1 MVWKL
6 HSTHWVPLLTLRIFN
21 LVKPLF
27 VAIQINPSWRSSFEC
42 DDQKIKVQP
51 FTVNELILIDTVH
64 ILLTK
69 HARSTDPTKAH
80 MKPEEN
86 ANQQLQN
93 TRKIRLN
100 VKTLR
105 SFFVELFCCDL
116 RHDTGSLS
124 LSRSINSID
133 TPNPYML
140 PSETKLSTCIIKVHA
155 IQSRLQPYQHM

>member
-1 MVWKL
+1 MAV
-6 HSTHWVPLLTLRIFN
+6 
-21 LVKPLF
+21 
-27 VAIQINPSWRSSFEC
+27 QINPSWRSSFEC
-42 DDQKIKVQP
+42 DDQKIMVQP
-51 FTVNELILIDTVH
+51 FTVKEGILIDTVH

-116 RHDTGSLS
+116 RHDS

-140 PSETKLSTCIIKVHA
+140 PSETKLALALLRFMQYSHA
-155 IQSRLQPYQHM
+155 YNLTNACKL